1 MLNSER
7 KGWNVPT
14 PAVPVVT
21 QFNINIL
28 EDNLDIEIDS
38 CKHTTEP
45 TSDVRSVYQSIS
57 QFISLFIIICLA
69 VDGW

>member
-21 QFNINIL
+21 QFNINIP
-28 EDNLDIEIDS
+28 EDNPDIEIDS

-45 TSDVRSVYQSIS
+45 TSDVRSVSQSIN
-57 QFISLFIIICLA
+57 QFISLSLIICLA
-69 VDGW
+69 VDG

>member
-21 QFNINIL
+21 QFNINIP
-28 EDNLDIEIDS
+28 EDNPDIEIDS

-45 TSDVRSVYQSIS
+45 TSDVRSVR